1 MADTEPSYIDY
12 ETFLDP
18 SFSPTSFANTLVL
31 STNNP
36 TDTPLDL
43 ATPLSKVL
51 FDIQEID
58 THIHSLTTKNAIP
71 LLESL
76 RDDTAAGEKVVQEL
90 GEKIGSLNEGYERL
104 EREVVGRYEE
114 ANTVRQVLERLWT
127 TARIGRSVSRYLQLC
142 RQLEAQMS
150 DFNPTTGN
158 TNTNTTTKQNDDHRI
173 MPRATI
179 TISTIQALLASNKP
193 GEEGEG
199 LSQINLVT
207 SLQSS
212 LVNPSTTTLRTRA
225 QQIISQFST
234 SSLSA
239 PNQGG
244 GPTTFAQ
251 TEETKARTVSACL
264 ALWIL
269 APPALL
275 QALQTYLR
283 TALTSSLA
291 SVTRS
296 LANLPT
302 LDRTLLEVSAR
313 CQNVVALESLLST
326 ISPPIIPDTT
336 PSPTTPSTPQQQ
348 QNLLQ
353 PLLAALDTSSLP
365 SYFWRSLAEGLAPRV
380 QDLIAR
386 GGAPARALRAQRETV
401 REGVRGCV
409 LRGSKGAGAGGDRG
423 GGGWER
429 EAAVMV
435 GSVVGSLPR

>member
-1 MADTEPSYIDY
+1 FDAAMADTEPSYIDY

-31 STNNP
+31 GTNSP

-43 ATPLSKVL
+43 STPLSKVL

-90 GEKIGSLNEGYERL
+90 EEKIGSLNEGYERL

-127 TARIGRSVSRYLQLC
+127 TGRIGRSVSRYLQLC

-150 DFNPTTGN
+150 DFIPTTGN
-158 TNTNTTTKQNDDHRI
+158 TNTNTTAKQNDDHRI
-173 MPRATI
+173 MPRATT
-179 TISTIQALLASNKP
+179 TISTIQTLLASNKP

-234 SSLSA
+234 SSLSSA
-239 PNQGG
+239 PNNQGG

-269 APPALL
+269 ARPSLL

-291 SVTRS
+291 SVARA

-326 ISPPIIPDTT
+326 ISPPIIIPDTT
-336 PSPTTPSTPQQQ
+336 TTPSTPQQQQQ

-401 REGVRGCV
+401 REGVRG
-409 LRGSKGAGAGGDRG
+409 
-423 GGGWER
+423 
-429 EAAVMV
+429 
-435 GSVVGSLPR
+435 